1 MKKAMVLFFIVIQLS
16 IKAQN
21 VDSLAIIN
29 VAQDYAE
36 GWYSGD
42 PVRMER
48 ALHPDFNKARP
59 FRSSPTSGIT
69 FNYSTNSQL
78 IEGARAK
85 AGLLDESKRK
95 LTVTVLNVNGVVAN
109 IKVNSSQFNDYLQLL
124 KIDNQWKIVNVLWT
138 VGIDSKDRMASF
150 DPLKEKE
157 SIEQSAKTFIDGLYS
172 CDIKSIEIVIAND
185 FNRLSFTN
193 LSSGKTIL
201 TRYWSTTLIDNCLQK
216 KGYVSE
222 PQRIYNISVLDA
234 MEGLAV
240 VTISTPRRFEYL
252 QMYKDGDKWKVF
264 HSLIQNNPDYS
275 FNTSLVQSVGHPM
288 SDFTLPVYQGGDF
301 TLSKEKGK
309 NVILLFPRGWLGD
322 HWCQVCQYQYAEFLE
337 LIKTKRLL
345 EKYNCEVVFVLPY
358 SKEKVDDW
366 VSRFND
372 GLRTLEGWKQST
384 NKEFAEYITT
394 NYTKKTD
401 LKNDE
406 FTIPILVDAEGKLS
420 QRFQLFTSFWDGIRS
435 EQNIPTIFIVDK
447 QGIIQFKY
455 HSQSTFDRPSA
466 DYLVKYL
473 KNLQN

>member
-1 MKKAMVLFFIVIQLS
+1 
-16 IKAQN
+16 
-21 VDSLAIIN
+21 
-29 VAQDYAE
+29 
-36 GWYSGD
+36 
-42 PVRMER
+42 
-48 ALHPDFNKARP
+48 
-59 FRSSPTSGIT
+59 
-69 FNYSTNSQL
+69 
-78 IEGARAK
+78 
-85 AGLLDESKRK
+85 
-95 LTVTVLNVNGVVAN
+95 
-109 IKVNSSQFNDYLQLL
+109 
-124 KIDNQWKIVNVLWT
+124 
-138 VGIDSKDRMASF
+138 
-150 DPLKEKE
+150 
-157 SIEQSAKTFIDGLYS
+157 
-172 CDIKSIEIVIAND
+172 
-185 FNRLSFTN
+185 
-193 LSSGKTIL
+193 
-201 TRYWSTTLIDNCLQK
+201 
-216 KGYVSE
+216 
-222 PQRIYNISVLDA
+222 

-240 VTISTPRRFEYL
+240 VKISTPRRFEYL